1 MITKDMIIADII
13 RQHPETL
20 PVFQHFNLDCYE
32 CQIAD
37 LETLEHGA
45 GVHKV
50 AIADLLDAYAD
61 EPVTRYRGKGADGK
75 PVICTESV
83 DDRFELTQ
91 FGGE

>member
-13 RQHPETL
+13 NRHPETL
-20 PVFQHFNLDCYE
+20 SVFQQFNLDCYE

-50 AIADLLDAYAD
+50 AIAELLDALN
-61 EPVTRYRGKGADGK
+61 RSLK
-75 PVICTESV
+75 
-83 DDRFELTQ
+83 
-91 FGGE
+91 

>member
-13 RQHPETL
+13 NQHPETL
-20 PVFQHFNLDCYE
+20 PVFQQYNLDCYE

-50 AIADLLDAYAD
+50 AIVDLLDSLNSAL
-61 EPVTRYRGKGADGK
+61 K
-75 PVICTESV
+75 
-83 DDRFELTQ
+83 
-91 FGGE
+91 